1 MVMSSSR
8 DATPLDQLPLELSEH
23 DEHLDSP
30 PQSPPPPPPPM
41 CQPPAPEIVDMEA
54 LDLFALSEHSLE
66 ALGLST
72 GRSGGIDR

>member
-1 MVMSSSR
+1 
-8 DATPLDQLPLELSEH
+8 
-23 DEHLDSP
+23 
-30 PQSPPPPPPPM
+30 M
-41 CQPPAPEIVDMEA
+41 CQLPAPEIVDMEA